1 MLQTCKL
8 CRVCLVLPDNVIYNE
23 REIITCEVHTM
34 NFTDFTYDEAHNL
47 KIRLRMPEGVEN
59 PPLFIYIHGGG
70 IENGNYMGNQ
80 ASMEMLTSDGI
91 ATAAIGYRLYPN
103 AKYPEFIEDCA
114 AAVAFMKNL
123 PGYSFKDIY
132 VGGSSAGSY
141 LSMMLFFDPK
151 YLGAHGI
158 DPLDLAGYVFDA
170 GQPTV
175 HFNVLRER
183 GMDTRLLRVDEAAP
197 IYHITKNYDT
207 SRNLP
212 KIVHIAAS
220 QDIKCRLQQVQLL
233 QETMRHFGYPD
244 DKNKFY
250 YMNGYTHCKYSN
262 TRAFVDLVETIAK

>member
-1 MLQTCKL
+1 
-8 CRVCLVLPDNVIYNE
+8 
-23 REIITCEVHTM
+23 M
-34 NFTDFTYDEAHNL
+34 NYTDFTYDEAHNL

-70 IENGNYMGNQ
+70 ITGGSYTGHAQ
-80 ASMEMLTSDGI
+80 ALEELTRDGI

-114 AAVAFMKNL
+114 AAVAYMKNL
-123 PGYSFKDIY
+123 AGYSFSDIF
-132 VGGSSAGSY
+132 VGGSSAGGY

-158 DPLDLAGYVFDA
+158 DPMSLGGYVFDA

-175 HFNVLRER
+175 HFNVLKER
-183 GMDTRLLRVDEAAP
+183 GMDSRLLRVDEAAP
-197 IYHITKNYDT
+197 IYHITKDYDK
-207 SRNLP
+207 SKHLP

-233 QETMRHFGYPD
+233 HETMRHFGYPD
-244 DKNKFY
+244 THNKFY
-250 YMNGYTHCKYSN
+250 YMNGCSHCQYSSTH
-262 TRAFVDLVETIAK
+262 AFVELVESIIK